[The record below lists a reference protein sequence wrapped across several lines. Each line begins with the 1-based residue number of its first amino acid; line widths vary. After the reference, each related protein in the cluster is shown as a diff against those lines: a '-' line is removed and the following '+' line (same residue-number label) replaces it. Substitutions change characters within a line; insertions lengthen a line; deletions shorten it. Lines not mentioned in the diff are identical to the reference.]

1 MSVDGLEWAPAGAC
15 LRPMLAADIAA
26 VIEVEQAVYPFPW
39 TSGNFADSLAA
50 GHEAWLLARERELL
64 AYALLMRVLDEEHL
78 LNLAV
83 AAPWQGSGL
92 GGHLLAWLCSRA
104 AERGSRAIF
113 LEVRPSNARAR
124 ALYARSGFRQ
134 VGLRRRYYPS
144 WHQERED
151 AIVMRR
157 ELAPAAAAPAGA
169 PASAP
174 AATAVPGGSRA

>member
-1 MSVDGLEWAPAGAC
+1 MNVAGFDGMPAGAC
-15 LRPMLAADIAA
+15 LRPMGVADIAA
-26 VIEVEQAVYPFPW
+26 VIEVENAVYPFPW

-50 GHEAWLLARERELL
+50 GHEAWLLVRDRELL

-83 AAPWQGSGL
+83 AAPWQGAGL
-92 GGHLLAWLCSRA
+92 GGRLLAWLCSRA
-104 AERGSRAIF
+104 AARGAQAIF
-113 LEVRPSNARAR
+113 LEVRPSNERAR

-144 WHQERED
+144 WHQARED

-157 ELAPAAAAPAGA
+157 ELGAAALVAP
-169 PASAP
+169 PASA
-174 AATAVPGGSRA
+174 AG

>member
-1 MSVDGLEWAPAGAC
+1 MTVEWPGGMPAGAC
-15 LRPMLAADIAA
+15 LRPMRSDDIAA
-26 VIEVEQAVYPFPW
+26 VIEVENAVYPFPW
-39 TSGNFADSLAA
+39 TAGNFADSLAA
-50 GHEAWLLARERELL
+50 GHEGWLLVRHRELL

-83 AAPWQGSGL
+83 AAPWQGAGL
-92 GGHLLAWLCSRA
+92 GGRLLGWLCSRA
-104 AERGSRAIF
+104 AARGSQAIF

-157 ELAPAAAAPAGA
+157 ELGSGALA
-169 PASAP
+169 PASAR
-174 AATAVPGGSRA
+174 AAS